1 MNLERPD
8 LTDVDPHV
16 LAYIE
21 ALETE
26 LLQLQVA
33 KPDRGDVEEKPLEP
47 SEPPT
52 TMNVISISHNGFAKR
67 TPRHFYSRQRRSG
80 MGVFDLET
88 ADNDSPAL
96 LVVADEEESI
106 LLFTNFGRAFRMKV
120 DTLSEAPVRAR
131 GQNIMTLFNF
141 RPHERI
147 IATLPADRGKAVALA
162 SQRGWVRTVDAS
174 RLSSSLIPGMSFYD
188 VQQGGQMTA
197 ACWTNGD
204 DELFV
209 VTRQG
214 KAIRFSE
221 RQVHKS
227 GSLGLRVDM
236 GDEVVA
242 ITAVTEESGVF
253 LLSHDGK
260 GTIRDMSGFRL
271 NKAPGA
277 GGKVALKTDKLVNA
291 VTVQPEDD
299 LFIISQL
306 GKLIRFNA
314 GEVPAKTGV
323 VQGVNCMAL
332 RNDKV
337 TAVCRTILT
346 LEA

>member
-8 LTDVDPHV
+8 LTDVDPEIV
-16 LAYIE
+16 TYIE
-21 ALETE
+21 ALENQ
-26 LLQLQVA
+26 LLQLQA
-33 KPDRGDVEEKPLEP
+33 TRPLQKRSEEKLLEP

-52 TMNVISISHNGFAKR
+52 TLNVITISRDGFAKR
-67 TPRHFYSRQRRSG
+67 TPRHFYGRQRRSG

-88 ADNDSPAL
+88 SDDDYPAL
-96 LVVADEEESI
+96 LVVADEAATV
-106 LLFTNFGRAFRMKV
+106 LLFTNFGRAFRLKV
-120 DTLSEAPVRAR
+120 DALAEAPVRSR
-131 GQNIMTLFNF
+131 GQNIMTLFKF

-147 IATLPADRGKAVALA
+147 VAVLPADEGKAIALA
-162 SQRGWVRTVDAS
+162 SQRGWIRTVPAA
-174 RLSSSLIPGMSFYD
+174 RLDRSLIPGISFYD
-188 VQQGGQMTA
+188 VQQGGYLTS
-197 ACWTNGD
+197 ACWTSGN

-214 KAIRFSE
+214 KAIRFAE

-236 GDEVVA
+236 GDQVAA

-260 GTIRDMSGFRL
+260 GTIRDMAGFRL

-277 GGKVALKTDKLVNA
+277 GGKVAMKTDKLIGA

-299 LFIISQL
+299 IFIVSQL

-323 VQGVNCMAL
+323 VQGVNCMSL
-332 RNDKV
+332 RNDEA
-337 TAVCRTILT
+337 TAVCRAVLS
-346 LEA
+346 EE

>member
-8 LTDVDPHV
+8 LTDVDPEV

-21 ALETE
+21 TLEME
-26 LLQLQVA
+26 LLQLQTA
-33 KPDRGDVEEKPLEP
+33 QPARKPVEEKPLEP

-52 TMNVISISHNGFAKR
+52 TMNVISISRDGLAKR
-67 TPRHFYSRQRRSG
+67 TPRHLYGRQRRSG

-88 ADNDSPAL
+88 AEGDQPAL
-96 LVVADEEESI
+96 LVVADEEAAV
-106 LLFTNFGRAFRMKV
+106 LLFTNFGRAFRLKV
-120 DTLSEAPVRAR
+120 DALSEVPVRAR
-131 GQNIMTLFNF
+131 GQNIMTLFTF

-147 IATLPADRGKAVALA
+147 IATLPADSGKAVALA

-174 RLSSSLIPGMSFYD
+174 RLTRSLIPGMSFYD
-188 VQQGGQMTA
+188 VQQGGHMTA

-214 KAIRFSE
+214 KAIRFAE

-236 GDEVVA
+236 GDEVAA

-260 GTIRDMSGFRL
+260 GTIRAMSGFRL

-277 GGKVALKTDKLVNA
+277 GGKVAMKTDRLVGA
-291 VTVQPEDD
+291 VTVKPEDD

-314 GEVPAKTGV
+314 EEVPAKSGV

-332 RNDKV
+332 RNDEA
-337 TAVCRTILT
+337 TAVCHTVLS
-346 LEA
+346 ED

>member
-8 LTDVDPHV
+8 LTGVAPEV
-16 LAYIE
+16 ATYIE

-26 LLQLQVA
+26 LLQLQSA
-33 KPDRGDVEEKPLEP
+33 KSTRKPVEEQPLEP

-52 TMNVISISHNGFAKR
+52 TMNVISISKDGFAKR
-67 TPRHFYSRQRRSG
+67 TPRHFYGRQRRGG
-80 MGVFDLET
+80 MGVFDLEV
-88 ADNDSPAL
+88 ADGDRPNV
-96 LVVADEEESI
+96 LVVADEESAV
-106 LLFTNFGRAFRMKV
+106 LLFTNFGRAFRLQV
-120 DTLSEAPVRAR
+120 DSLSETPVRSR
-131 GQNIMTLFNF
+131 GQNIMTLFRF

-147 IATLPADRGKAVALA
+147 VAALPADGGEAVALA
-162 SQRGWVRTVDAS
+162 SQRGWVRTVHAS
-174 RLSSSLIPGMSFYD
+174 RLGRSLIPGMSFYD
-188 VQQGGQMTA
+188 VQQGGQLMA
-197 ACWTNGD
+197 ACWMDSN

-209 VTRQG
+209 ATRQG
-214 KAIRFSE
+214 KAIRFAG
-221 RQVHKS
+221 RQVHQS

-236 GDEVVA
+236 GDEVMA

-260 GTIRDMSGFRL
+260 GTMRHMSGFRL

-277 GGKVALKTDKLVNA
+277 GGKVAMKTDKLVGA
-291 VTVQPEDD
+291 FTVQGEDD

-314 GEVPAKTGV
+314 GEVPVKTGV

-332 RNDKV
+332 RHDEA
-337 TAVCRTILT
+337 TAVCVSKK
-346 LEA
+346 

>member
-1 MNLERPD
+1 MNLERPN
-8 LTDVDPHV
+8 LSDVDAEV

-26 LLQLQVA
+26 LLQLQTTESAQKSVA
-33 KPDRGDVEEKPLEP
+33 EKPLEP

-52 TMNVISISHNGFAKR
+52 TMNVISISGDGFAKR

-88 ADNDSPAL
+88 TDNDAPAL
-96 LVVADEEESI
+96 LVVADEEAAI
-106 LLFTNFGRAFRMKV
+106 LLFTNFGRAFRLKV
-120 DTLSEAPVRAR
+120 ETLAEAPVRAR
-131 GQNIMTLFNF
+131 GQNIMTLFTF

-147 IATLPADRGKAVALA
+147 IAALPADGGKAVALA

-174 RLSSSLIPGMSFYD
+174 RLGSSLIPGMSFYD

-197 ACWTNGD
+197 VCWTSGN

-209 VTRQG
+209 ATRQG
-214 KAIRFSE
+214 KAIRFAE

-227 GSLGLRVDM
+227 GSLGLRVDI
-236 GDEVVA
+236 GDEVTA
-242 ITAVTEESGVF
+242 ITAVSEQSGVF

-260 GTIRDMSGFRL
+260 GTIRHMSGFRL

-277 GGKVALKTDKLVNA
+277 GGKVAMKTDKLVGA
-291 VTVQPEDD
+291 VTVQAADD
-299 LFIISQL
+299 LFMISEL

-314 GEVPAKTGV
+314 EEVPVKTGV
-323 VQGVNCMAL
+323 VQGVNCMTL
-332 RNDKV
+332 RNDEV
-337 TAVCRTILT
+337 TAVCVSNI
-346 LEA
+346 

>member
-8 LTDVDPHV
+8 LTEATPEV

-21 ALETE
+21 ALELE
-26 LLQLQVA
+26 LLQAQTT
-33 KPDRGDVEEKPLEP
+33 KTSQRNSEEKPLEP

-52 TMNVISISHNGFAKR
+52 TMNVISISRDGFAKR

-88 ADNDSPAL
+88 AEKDSPAL
-96 LVVADEEESI
+96 LVVADEDDAI
-106 LLFTNFGRAFRMKV
+106 LLFTNFGRAFRLNV
-120 DTLSEAPVRAR
+120 NALTEAPVRAR
-131 GQNIMTLFNF
+131 GQNMMTLFTF

-147 IATLPADRGKAVALA
+147 IAALPADGGKAVVLA

-174 RLSSSLIPGMSFYD
+174 RLGRSLIPGMSFYD
-188 VQQGGQMTA
+188 VQQGGHMTA
-197 ACWTNGD
+197 VCWTSGN

-209 VTRQG
+209 ATRQG
-214 KAIRFSE
+214 KAIRFAE
-221 RQVHKS
+221 GQVHQS

-236 GDEVVA
+236 GDEVAA

-260 GTIRDMSGFRL
+260 GTIRHMSGFRL

-277 GGKVALKTDKLVNA
+277 GGKVAMKTDKLVGA
-291 VTVQPEDD
+291 VTVHAEDD
-299 LFIISQL
+299 LFMISEL
-306 GKLIRFNA
+306 GKLIRFKA
-314 GEVPAKTGV
+314 EEVPVKTGV
-323 VQGVNCMAL
+323 VQGVNCMTL
-332 RNDKV
+332 RNDEV
-337 TAVCRTILT
+337 TAVCVSKL
-346 LEA
+346 